1 MVIDADDRSGEG
13 SYLTECDEY
22 RIVYLSLRSEASAEE
37 EKRDTGKR
45 KRGSNEELY
54 GFVIVHN
61 GCFKNKNK
69 KAQYL

>member
-1 MVIDADDRSGEG
+1 MIVYPYNRSGEG
-13 SYLTECDEY
+13 SYLTECYEY
-22 RIVYLSLRSEASAEE
+22 RIVYLSLGCEASAEE

-61 GCFKNKNK
+61 GCF
-69 KAQYL
+69 